1 MSNPSIG
8 KLCFYVRARLYPSRS
23 DSKRE
28 YRNYDAEGDGIG
40 RHSVVK
46 FALPSHTIVARK
58 TRCYNIRI
66 RTCGVKGEMDRSRLA
81 RIHSGKSIRRSRDRC
96 SLEVE
101 TPGSRSKVI
110 IISRKRNR
118 GTKFFFRA
126 TLQRTRSSYAV

>member
-8 KLCFYVRARLYPSRS
+8 KLCSYVRARLYPSRS